1 MTPRPL
7 FPTAHHLRIWYFQTQ
22 PDGNSRL
29 RCSVPCPC
37 GILKPFLHLKL
48 ATTCQK
54 HKEKRALNGR
64 SHPDSQAKTIFILQS
79 VPAHK
84 GSVSNGKTSLNIEQN
99 IPKCS
104 AILSVNKQT
113 FTTVT
118 VANPMLSVAPRSSLA
133 KSFMMSS
140 HRPHSFRLAA
150 WLSCAGSHIVGWE
163 RLRMRGLYFGIFNDI
178 FVKPTAEAIFSSEC
192 ELLLLETIC
201 CRKAVWSCK
210 AGSWQEHHLVWCWKM
225 AKRFYEPS
233 STQTIN
239 TCGKNSG
246 IMTFDSVGP
255 SSQSPLASP
264 HRRRSSAG
272 QWSPGHR
279 PVHVQSA
286 LPRHGGSRR
295 WSCHKEMSPR
305 WHRDWHVLTRPPG
318 ERKAWSGNCGTFTK
332 VC

>member
-64 SHPDSQAKTIFILQS
+64 SHPDSQVKTIFILQS

-140 HRPHSFRLAA
+140 HRPHSLRLAA

-163 RLRMRGLYFGIFNDI
+163 RLRMRGLYFGIFNDV
-178 FVKPTAEAIFSSEC
+178 FVKPTAEAIFSSE
-192 ELLLLETIC
+192 
-201 CRKAVWSCK
+201 
-210 AGSWQEHHLVWCWKM
+210 
-225 AKRFYEPS
+225 F
-233 STQTIN
+233 
-239 TCGKNSG
+239 
-246 IMTFDSVGP
+246 
-255 SSQSPLASP
+255 
-264 HRRRSSAG
+264 
-272 QWSPGHR
+272 
-279 PVHVQSA
+279 
-286 LPRHGGSRR
+286 
-295 WSCHKEMSPR
+295 
-305 WHRDWHVLTRPPG
+305 
-318 ERKAWSGNCGTFTK
+318 
-332 VC
+332 

>member
-64 SHPDSQAKTIFILQS
+64 SHPDSQVKTIFILQS

-84 GSVSNGKTSLNIEQN
+84 GSVSKGKTSLNIEQN
-99 IPKCS
+99 ISKCS
-104 AILSVNKQT
+104 AILSVNKQA

-140 HRPHSFRLAA
+140 HRPHSLRLAV

-163 RLRMRGLYFGIFNDI
+163 RLRMRGCTLVSLMMFLSNLPPKQYS
-178 FVKPTAEAIFSSEC
+178 VLSASFS
-192 ELLLLETIC
+192 
-201 CRKAVWSCK
+201 
-210 AGSWQEHHLVWCWKM
+210 CWKLSAAERQSEA
-225 AKRFYEPS
+225 AKRAH
-233 STQTIN
+233 
-239 TCGKNSG
+239 GKS
-246 IMTFDSVGP
+246 IIWFDVEK
-255 SSQSPLASP
+255 
-264 HRRRSSAG
+264 
-272 QWSPGHR
+272 
-279 PVHVQSA
+279 
-286 LPRHGGSRR
+286 
-295 WSCHKEMSPR
+295 C
-305 WHRDWHVLTRPPG
+305 
-318 ERKAWSGNCGTFTK
+318 
-332 VC
+332 